1 MKRGCIS
8 MAESTDFKVE
18 KFEEVSSLSLDIPV
32 CSFSGKPAEY
42 YIGLSGMD
50 SSEEVRILGA
60 ISSEFV
66 ETAIV
71 NVLGQGV
78 DEIHWPVILDLKK
91 EIYYHSYQAHARGLS
106 AIMGWKELQG

>member
-1 MKRGCIS
+1 
-8 MAESTDFKVE
+8 MAESMDFKVE
-18 KFEEVSSLSLDIPV
+18 KLEEVSSIALDIPV

-50 SSEEVRILGA
+50 NSDEVRVLGA
-60 ISSEFV
+60 ITAEFV

-78 DEIHWPVILDLKK
+78 DDIHWPVILDLKK
-91 EIYYHSYQAHARGLS
+91 EIYYHSYQAHSRGLS
-106 AIMGWKELQG
+106 AIMGWKELQE

>member
-1 MKRGCIS
+1 MT
-8 MAESTDFKVE
+8 ESTNFKME
-18 KFEEVSSLSLDIPV
+18 KLEEATSLPLDVPV

-50 SSEEVRILGA
+50 NSEEVRILGA
-60 ISSEFV
+60 ISAEFV

-78 DEIHWPVILDLKK
+78 DDIHWPVILDLKK
-91 EIYYHSYQAHARGLS
+91 EIYYHSYQAHSRGLS
-106 AIMGWKELQG
+106 AIMGWKELQE